1 MVDLI
6 KNLSRQITFLFVF
19 TRMWKIVEGV

>member
-6 KNLSRQITFLFVF
+6 KNFSRQKTFLFVF